1 MRLRDDVTRDMLADM
16 MTEIMEDVKFYK
28 DDAAKMLASDPHNE
42 FQACMH
48 TAYRTIEELMQ
59 SRLATLEETSA
70 APRIPPPDISVWHSH
85 GRELLPLNASAPW
98 RDFFEE
104 LLLWAEELA
113 KYVS

>member
-42 FQACMH
+42 FPACMH
-48 TAYRTIEELMQ
+48 TAYRTIEELIQ

-70 APRIPPPDISVWHSH
+70 APRIPPA
-85 GRELLPLNASAPW
+85 RYK
-98 RDFFEE
+98 R
-104 LLLWAEELA
+104 LA
-113 KYVS
+113 